1 MSKTDYQ
8 KINTLFM
15 RDENSII
22 MPSNMTCAEFEYL
35 QNLKWECTE
44 KIDGTNIHC
53 DIFCDG
59 ETVQINI
66 CGRTEKANIPSH
78 LLAKLQSIFT
88 IHHIGTVFDKQIQA
102 ATPETPFQASI
113 YGEGYGVKTAIYEIF
128 YGNFK
133 KIFKRA

>member
-1 MSKTDYQ
+1 
-8 KINTLFM
+8 M

-102 ATPETPFQASI
+102 ATPETPPSRLPSMARDM
-113 YGEGYGVKTAIYEIF
+113 GLK
-128 YGNFK
+128 FK
-133 KIFKRA
+133 KVVITLKMESVSSCLM